1 MISVVIP
8 AFNEE
13 KNIKVLYS
21 RLLPVLSKID
31 ANYEVIIVDD
41 GSRDAT
47 ENVVKELHQSDAKVK
62 LIVFSGN
69 FGHQVAL
76 TAGLDYARGDAVIVM
91 DADLQHP
98 PELLPALVAH
108 WRNGYEIVYT
118 VRENTLDAG
127 AFKKLTA
134 KFFYKFFRLAS
145 DLEISDN
152 VADFRLFDKKVVQA
166 FRSLRERTR
175 FLRGLTS
182 WMGFRTKGISYQ
194 AASRHAGQTKYNL
207 RKMCSFAFDGIIS
220 FSAKPLQWAIYL
232 GLIVSFLGFLFGL
245 YAIYVRFFTT
255 EAVSGWT
262 SLVIVI
268 TFLGG
273 IQIFL
278 LGVIGVYLG
287 KTYEETKQRPLYLIS
302 EVVGL

>member
-62 LIVFSGN
+62 LIRFSRN